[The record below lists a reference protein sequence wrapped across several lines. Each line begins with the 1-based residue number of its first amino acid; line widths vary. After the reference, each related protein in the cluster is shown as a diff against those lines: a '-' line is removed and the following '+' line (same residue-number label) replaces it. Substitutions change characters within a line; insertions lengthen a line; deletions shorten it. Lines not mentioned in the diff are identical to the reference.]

1 MSSANNQVFGNDV
14 NVIDATQVYPL
25 GTERLVLGSQ
35 TGKGDQ
41 VWRYVQNTSALAF
54 TEGQVVTAVTATAQN
69 LGSGT
74 LAPATNSV
82 PQLRVLGVAQTYTT
96 AGSSATTFGAS
107 AYGFILVKG
116 EGSIRVDSVGALGA
130 DTPFVTS
137 ATVAGSVVPVTGA
150 GITGPEAAGIIGVSH
165 VSIAL
170 STVGSA
176 YIDCRP

>member
-14 NVIDATQVYPL
+14 TVIDSTQVYPL

-41 VWRYVQNTSALAF
+41 VWRYVYNSTAAAF
-54 TEGQVVTAVTATAQN
+54 TEGQVVTAVTNTAQN
-69 LGSGT
+69 IGNGT

-82 PQLRVLGVAQTYTT
+82 PKLRVLGVAQTYTT
-96 AGSSATTFGAS
+96 AGSSATTFGAG
-107 AYGFILVKG
+107 AYGWVLVKG
-116 EGSIRVDSVGALGA
+116 EGSIRVDATVGGLTA

-137 ATVAGSVVPVTGA
+137 SGAQGSVSPVSSP
-150 GITGPEAAGIIGVSH
+150 ITAPEAAGIIGVSH
-165 VSIAL
+165 VAIAA

>member
-14 NVIDATQVYPL
+14 SVIDSTQVYPL

-41 VWRYVQNTSALAF
+41 VWRYVYNSTAAAF
-54 TEGQVVTAVTATAQN
+54 TEGQVVTAVTNTAQN
-69 LGSGT
+69 IGNGT

-82 PQLRVLGVAQTYTT
+82 PNLRVLGVAQTYTT
-96 AGSSATTFGAS
+96 AGSSLTTFGAG
-107 AYGFILVKG
+107 AYGWVLVKG
-116 EGSIRVDSVGALGA
+116 EGSIRVDSAGNLNA

-137 ATVAGSVVPVTGA
+137 ATVAGSVVPVSGP
-150 GITGPEAAGIIGVSH
+150 ITAPEAAGIIGVSH
-165 VSIAL
+165 VQILASA
-170 STVGSA
+170 VGSA